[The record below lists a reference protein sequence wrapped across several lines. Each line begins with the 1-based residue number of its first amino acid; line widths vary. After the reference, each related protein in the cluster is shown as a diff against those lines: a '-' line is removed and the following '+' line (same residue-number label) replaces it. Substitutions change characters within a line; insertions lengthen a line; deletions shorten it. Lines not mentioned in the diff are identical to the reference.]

1 MTSVSLSVSWVKT
14 AFYTGFIGL
23 CRGGFPVDGA
33 YDMATIYDVAQL
45 AGVSP
50 KTVSRVLNAD
60 PAVGATTRAAVQ
72 DAMAQLAFTPSNAA
86 RMLRSNKSGL
96 VGLITGAISGVTAPN
111 QQNAV
116 IGLPDL
122 FIVQGI
128 QEAIAQTE
136 MTLMIADTGG
146 RADRVPHLIQ
156 TFLRHRVEGL
166 IYVAD
171 HHQRVTLPPIPK
183 ATPMVLAN
191 CYDLIGTPSVLPDD
205 TRGQCDLVN
214 RLIAAGHRRI
224 GYLTLRPDV
233 QATPLRTA
241 GYAMALGGA
250 GIGYDPDLVQACE
263 LDSAEAE
270 SQLLWDT
277 IDRMLRL
284 PVPPTVLCCGNDKM
298 ALRVYGILRSRGLRL
313 PDEISVA
320 GYDNYRVIAETLYP
334 PLTTVDLPYAAIGV
348 RATQRLMALIAGGD
362 QTERPPTLVA
372 GPVHWRNSV
381 TDQSASTITKLKIV
395 REDYQ

>member
-1 MTSVSLSVSWVKT
+1 
-14 AFYTGFIGL
+14 
-23 CRGGFPVDGA
+23 
-33 YDMATIYDVAQL
+33 MATIYDVAKQ

-60 PAVGATTRAAVQ
+60 PAVGAATRQVVQ
-72 DAMAQLAFTPSNAA
+72 DAIAVLQFVPSNAA
-86 RMLRSNKSGL
+86 RMMRSNKSGL
-96 VGLITGAISGVTAPN
+96 VGLITGAITGVTAPN
-111 QQNAV
+111 QQNTP

-128 QEAIAQTE
+128 QQAMAQTD

-146 RADRVPHLIQ
+146 QADRVPHLIQ

-171 HHQRVTLPPIPK
+171 HHKRVTLPPIPK
-183 ATPMVLAN
+183 GTPLVLAN
-191 CYDLIGTPSVLPDD
+191 CFDLIGTPSVLPDD
-205 TRGQCDLVN
+205 VRGQGDLVT

-241 GYAMALGGA
+241 GYRLALDAA
-250 GIGYDPDLVQACE
+250 GIAFDPALVEACE
-263 LDSAEAE
+263 MDDAQAE

-277 IDRMLRL
+277 IDRMMQLAA
-284 PVPPTVLCCGNDKM
+284 PPSVLCCGNDKM
-298 ALRVYGILRSRGLRL
+298 ALRVYGILRSRGVKV

-334 PLTTVDLPYAAIGV
+334 PLTTVDLPYGAIGM
-348 RATQRLMALIAGGD
+348 RATQRLMALIAGAD

-372 GPVHWRNSV
+372 GPVCWRNSV
-381 TDQSASTITKLKIV
+381 TEQAASTITRLKIV
-395 REDYQ
+395 RED